1 MRKHRSIW
9 RLLALL
15 PGALVAGCSSVS
27 GQDALQRVGALA
39 CLASEANTQRQGDVT
54 DLTCDL
60 NLFGDKPPLR
70 LSGTMH
76 GRNVTLVEPGTR
88 RVIWSVLA
96 PVRNVEPT
104 ALAGAYDTTSA
115 HHFPS
120 VEKRSDVL
128 AGGMAGSI
136 VLQLVTPTVDAIG
149 PTTRL
154 ELRVGEGS
162 R

>member
-1 MRKHRSIW
+1 M
-9 RLLALL
+9 LALL
-15 PGALVAGCSSVS
+15 PGTAVAACSSVS

-39 CLASEANTQRQGDVT
+39 CLASEKDTQRQEDVT
-54 DLTCDL
+54 TLTCDL
-60 NLFGDKPPLR
+60 NLFGGKPSLR

-88 RVIWSVLA
+88 RVVWSVLA
-96 PVRNVEPT
+96 PVRNVEPK
-104 ALAGAYDTTSA
+104 ALAGAYDTASA
-115 HHFPS
+115 HNFPS
-120 VEKRSDVL
+120 MEKRSDVL

-154 ELRVGEGS
+154 ELRVGEDS
-162 R
+162 P